1 MQIQVQAENIS
12 KRTFSQLEIE
22 AGKKLTELRE
32 ESKNWIGGAEL
43 CVFIRSLRLPG
54 KPEPLWI
61 KS

>member
-32 ESKNWIGGAEL
+32 ESKNWIGGVEL
-43 CVFIRSLRLPG
+43 CVFIWSLRLPG